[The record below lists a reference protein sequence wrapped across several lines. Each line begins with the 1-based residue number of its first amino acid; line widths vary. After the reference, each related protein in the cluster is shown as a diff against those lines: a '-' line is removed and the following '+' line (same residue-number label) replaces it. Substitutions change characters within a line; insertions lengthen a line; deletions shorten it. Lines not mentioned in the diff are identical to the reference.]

1 MTTRRVAQVLLLI
14 VLWVPGGAAQ
24 QREEMVPRLYPV
36 KWRTPEEIAR
46 LLDGFAPRVTA
57 SSIQTITV
65 VASEKTHAAIAELIR
80 TYDVPAKTIDFQF
93 YLIKASVSGEG
104 IKDGVPDKIRRVI
117 GDIAALTRYR
127 SFELLDSPAV
137 RATEGRDVVLSGK
150 GVYFYRLSISGRGT
164 TVLADEK
171 SRRIHVN
178 DFEVGFSI
186 PTYGVDGKPGFRDVG
201 VRTSFDMQDGET
213 LVVGASH
220 IRDDPKETGSAI
232 ITVVTGKVVG

>member
-1 MTTRRVAQVLLLI
+1 MTMRRVVLMLLVIALSAPAVTAQHE
-14 VLWVPGGAAQ
+14 Q
-24 QREEMVPRLYPV
+24 MVPKLYPV

-46 LLDGFAPRVTA
+46 LLDGFAPRITA
-57 SSIQTITV
+57 SSMQTITV
-65 VASEKTHAAIAELIR
+65 VANEQTHVAIAELIR
-80 TYDVPAKTIDFQF
+80 KYDVPAKTIDFQF
-93 YLIKASVSGEG
+93 YLIKASVSGDG

-117 GDIAALTRYR
+117 GDIAVLTRYR

-178 DFEVGFSI
+178 DFDIGFSI